1 MLFKKSLKTFIF
13 VFLKEEYFKNDGTLC
28 CSCLVYCSAIFI
40 LFWFSPEPVERG
52 LQMLT
57 SPQPT
62 GVCTG
67 RTPY

>member
-1 MLFKKSLKTFIF
+1 MVVLFAVHVWYT
-13 VFLKEEYFKNDGTLC
+13 VVQY
-28 CSCLVYCSAIFI
+28 